1 MKGKKSMKRI
11 LIGLV
16 LFIILLGGAYIV
28 LSNTMT
34 DWLNACEGYGNLN
47 VMEMD
52 ADAQS
57 NDFNFIFNI
66 NKNQDFKIAG
76 DLLITKGTVKVSYSL
91 DGKLLSEEVYSKG
104 NHTLESESY
113 SDMDGELDII
123 CEVSDDAEG
132 SYKLSVYTRES
143 LFQKLVSRV
152 HDDND

>member
-11 LIGLV
+11 LIGLA
-16 LFIILLGGAYIV
+16 LTIILLGGAYIV

-47 VMEMD
+47 VMAMD
-52 ADAQS
+52 DDAQS
-57 NDFNFIFNI
+57 NDFSFSFTI

-76 DLLITKGTVKVSYSL
+76 NLLLTKGTVKVSYSL

-104 NHTLESESY
+104 NHVLESETY
-113 SDMDGELDII
+113 SGMDGELDII

-152 HDDND
+152 YDDND